1 MISSPPIWGHYLT
14 LLSRHPTMIE
24 QLKQYPKAI
33 ASVEEKLL
41 KLNREI
47 EIQNQLI
54 SFFDAD
60 IEKTISDDK
69 TLKNDQQRKS
79 KRLELQQ
86 QPDYLEIR
94 RKLTEL
100 KEQRERNVIQ
110 LNQLRSEFSVMK
122 LELRMQIANLEA
134 AA

>member
-1 MISSPPIWGHYLT
+1 
-14 LLSRHPTMIE
+14 MIE
-24 QLKQYPKAI
+24 KLKQYPKAI

-41 KLNREI
+41 RLNQEI

-54 SFFDAD
+54 SFLDAD
-60 IEKTISDDK
+60 IENAIATMSEF
-69 TLKNDQQRKS
+69 LKNEQQRKT
-79 KRLELQQ
+79 KRLELKQ
-86 QPDYLEIR
+86 QPDYLEVR
-94 RKLTEL
+94 RKLTEI
-100 KEQRERNVIQ
+100 KEERDFNLIK

>member
-41 KLNREI
+41 KLNQEI

>member
-1 MISSPPIWGHYLT
+1 
-14 LLSRHPTMIE
+14 MIE
-24 QLKQYPKAI
+24 KLKQYPKAI

-41 KLNREI
+41 RLNQEI

-54 SFFDAD
+54 SFLDAD
-60 IEKTISDDK
+60 IEKAIANDK
-69 TLKNDQQRKS
+69 DLKNEQQRKT

-86 QPDYLEIR
+86 QPDYLEVR
-94 RKLTEL
+94 RKLTEI
-100 KEQRERNVIQ
+100 KEERDFNLIK